1 MIMSEKCVGGAS
13 TMQLSEKI
21 RILREKLLL
30 TQEDFAKELG
40 VASSTVNR
48 WETGK
53 ARPNIAAMRNIKR
66 FCEMRDYPYEE
77 IENEWLSH

>member
-1 MIMSEKCVGGAS
+1 MK
-13 TMQLSEKI
+13 LSYKI
-21 RILREKLLL
+21 RVLREKFLM

-53 ARPNIAAMRNIKR
+53 ARPNIAAMRNIKG
-66 FCEMRDYPYEE
+66 FCEERDYPYEE
-77 IENEWLSH
+77 IEKEWLIH